1 MPAGPPGGSYMYQP
15 QHDGPP
21 MQPPATYAPPMPHS
35 SPYGAPVGVP
45 GAAERQMNGG
55 GPSPSIKREAGATGE
70 PLSAGPAVV
79 EQPNGDRRVLSS
91 SSAENANVEGEQRS

>member
-1 MPAGPPGGSYMYQP
+1 MYPP

-21 MQPPATYAPPMPHS
+21 MQPPTAYAPPIPHS

-55 GPSPSIKREAGATGE
+55 GPSPSINRGE
-70 PLSAGPAVV
+70 PTAEA
-79 EQPNGDRRVLSS
+79 NGDRSILSS
-91 SSAENANVEGEQRS
+91 SSTENANVERERQPTTTADT